1 MFILFLTFIVSI
13 LLSIRDICYFQ
24 YLFKS
29 FMFINFALLCLL
41 NDKIIQISNLGNIE
55 YKTLSLD
62 KSVMGALPVEIC
74 KNDEKDKD
82 NRTCY
87 ERNEVIKLYNIKAL
101 LTIGKFYYLQTKDD
115 IKFVLDASK
124 IISREKQER

>member
-1 MFILFLTFIVSI
+1 
-13 LLSIRDICYFQ
+13 
-24 YLFKS
+24 
-29 FMFINFALLCLL
+29 MFINFALLCLL

-115 IKFVLDASK
+115 IKFELDASK